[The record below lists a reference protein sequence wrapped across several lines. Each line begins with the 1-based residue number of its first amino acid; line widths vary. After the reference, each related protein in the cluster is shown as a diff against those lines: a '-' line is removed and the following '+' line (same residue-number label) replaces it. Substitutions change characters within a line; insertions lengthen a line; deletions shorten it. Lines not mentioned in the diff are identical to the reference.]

1 MKPMNRRNIVYY
13 PVILYLLLLLVAW
26 LLSWLFG
33 VMNIV
38 DDAGNMRSLMTAEG
52 VRRAVRS
59 SAEVINAAPWGCA
72 MLVVV
77 SAGLFASSGL
87 LRLVC
92 DVAILHRITINQR
105 RAGFMALL
113 VLLLYIIVLLMSVMA
128 PWRLLMGVTDE
139 ISVSPLARG
148 WLLLMSVG
156 VLSVS
161 GIYGYVY
168 GNFRSIMDV
177 MNGVGK
183 GVEFFIP
190 AFMAILPATALLSC
204 MQYMGVFDIFGG
216 FSSARETVE
225 DVVYFFPF
233 LFVLFTR
240 NRF

>member
-1 MKPMNRRNIVYY
+1 MNRRNIVYY
-13 PVILYLLLLLVAW
+13 PVIFYLLLLLVAW

-77 SAGLFASSGL
+77 SAGLFSSSGL
-87 LRLVC
+87 LRLFC
-92 DVAILHRITINQR
+92 DVVILHRITINQR
-105 RAGFMALL
+105 RAGVMALL
-113 VLLLYIIVLLMSVMA
+113 VLLLYIIVFLMSVMA

-139 ISVSPLARG
+139 ISVSPLAKG
-148 WLLLMSVG
+148 WLLLLSVG

-183 GVEFFIP
+183 DVEFFIP
-190 AFMAILPATALLSC
+190 AFMAILPATALMSC
-204 MQYMGVFDIFGG
+204 MQYMGVFDILGN
-216 FSSARETVE
+216 SSSVRETVE
-225 DVVYFFPF
+225 DIVYFFPF
-233 LFVLFTR
+233 LFVLFAR
-240 NRF
+240 NKF